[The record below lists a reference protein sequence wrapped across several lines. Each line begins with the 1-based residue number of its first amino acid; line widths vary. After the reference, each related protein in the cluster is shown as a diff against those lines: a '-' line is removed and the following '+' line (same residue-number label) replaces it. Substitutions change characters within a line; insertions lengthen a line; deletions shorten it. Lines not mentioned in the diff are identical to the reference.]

1 MATPERTAYHT
12 CPLCEATCGLAV
24 TARGREVTGIRGDDD
39 DVFSRGFIYPKA
51 CALKELAA
59 DPDRLRTPLVRR
71 NGRHEPVGWDE
82 AFAEIERRLVP
93 ILRERGPDAVAV
105 YLGNPSAH
113 GVSLTLYGQ
122 VLLRA
127 LGSRNVYSAS
137 TLDQMP
143 KMVSS
148 GLVFGTGMSIPVPD
162 LDRADWLLVL
172 GANPFVSNGSL
183 MTAPDVPAR
192 MRAILARGGR
202 VIVVDPRRTRTA
214 TAASEHH
221 FIRPGT
227 DAYLL
232 LAMVQVLFAE
242 GLVRLGR

>member
-1 MATPERTAYHT
+1 
-12 CPLCEATCGLAV
+12 
-24 TARGREVTGIRGDDD
+24 
-39 DVFSRGFIYPKA
+39 
-51 CALKELAA
+51 
-59 DPDRLRTPLVRR
+59 
-71 NGRHEPVGWDE
+71 
-82 AFAEIERRLVP
+82 
-93 ILRERGPDAVAV
+93 
-105 YLGNPSAH
+105 
-113 GVSLTLYGQ
+113 
-122 VLLRA
+122 
-127 LGSRNVYSAS
+127 RNVYSAS

-242 GLVRLGR
+242 GLVRLGRLAPHVAGLEEVARLARAFTPEVAARRCGVDAAAIRRLARELAAAERGSVYGRIGTCTQEFGTLASWLVDVLNTLTGHLDEPGGAMFVTPATGSAH